1 MGIARKVLKGWVA
14 ATAVALAASGL
25 TASPAH
31 AIIGGNATTADAHPY
46 YVRIGKSVGGHKVN
60 DGHCGGSV
68 ISAEWIL
75 TAAHCVN
82 DMQVSEIDVWIRDKT
97 RYTALERRIHP
108 LWDGEVV
115 HGPDHAQV
123 RVPSDATS
131 GVTPV
136 QVGVPGDSGPYQAG
150 RYSTIVGHG
159 RTHQA
164 GTWTAELRSL
174 SIPIRSDSDMESIY
188 NKWYTWGFADNWVE
202 SLMIGAGS
210 TYYTICNGDSG
221 GPLTTWYDNRLV
233 QVGVASFGDGTWD
246 KCDEPGGYAELRDAQ
261 MAWITTNV
269 PAIKQRWGT
278 CYSGGRSGT
287 WQAYYSTTWNSV
299 AARDGAYYW
308 YVYCLTSGGTPSP
321 TPRPPSPEICEAKP
335 WTTGC
340 ENY

>member
-1 MGIARKVLKGWVA
+1 MGIGRKVLKGWVA
-14 ATAVALAASGL
+14 TAAVALAASGL

-46 YVRIGKSVGGHKVN
+46 YVRIGKSVGGSKVN

-75 TAAHCVN
+75 TAAHCVD
-82 DMQVSEIDVWIRDKT
+82 DMQVSEIDVWIRDTT

-108 LWDGEVV
+108 LWDGEVD
-115 HGPDHAQV
+115 HGHDLALV
-123 RVPSDATS
+123 RVPSYATS

-164 GTWTAELRSL
+164 GTWTPELRSL
-174 SIPIRSDSDMESIY
+174 SIPIRSDADMDDIY
-188 NKWYTWGFADNWVE
+188 NKVYWWDHWID

-210 TYYTICNGDSG
+210 TYYTICDGDSG
-221 GPLTTWYDNRLV
+221 GPLTTSYDNRLV
-233 QVGVASFGDGTWD
+233 QVGVASFTDTTWD
-246 KCDEPGGYAELRDAQ
+246 NCDEAGGFAELQNAQ
-261 MAWITTNV
+261 LAWIAANV
-269 PAIKQRWGT
+269 PAVKQRWGSA
-278 CYSGGRSGT
+278 CYAGGKAGT
-287 WQAYYSTTWNSV
+287 WQVYYSTIANSS

-308 YVYCLTSGGTPSP
+308 YVKCLTSSTPAPS
-321 TPRPPSPEICEAKP
+321 PRPPSPSICEAKP